1 MFSICSP
8 NFSVYKFDWITR
20 LKFQQPIFSSEKNEE
35 KRLKEEEKRIKEE
48 EKKSK
53 AEEKRKKE
61 EEEKKKKEEK
71 KLKEEQKQAEKRK
84 SAQAFA
90 SFFVKSETKGS
101 PGDEDKENAPVESNF
116 QSFEVKPSAF
126 FIR

>member
-1 MFSICSP
+1 MISLVELNGLSFI
-8 NFSVYKFDWITR
+8 N
-20 LKFQQPIFSSEKNEE
+20 IFYSSEKNEE

-61 EEEKKKKEEK
+61 EEEKKKKDEK
-71 KLKEEQKQAEKRK
+71 KVKEEQKQAEKRK

-101 PGDEDKENAPVESNF
+101 PGDEDKENAPVGSNF

-126 FIR
+126 SIR

>member
-1 MFSICSP
+1 M
-8 NFSVYKFDWITR
+8 
-20 LKFQQPIFSSEKNEE
+20 
-35 KRLKEEEKRIKEE
+35 KEE

-61 EEEKKKKEEK
+61 QEERIKKEEK

-90 SFFVKSETKGS
+90 SFFVKSKGS
-101 PGDEDKENAPVESNF
+101 QSDQEKEDTTVESNF
-116 QSFEVKPSAF
+116 QSFEVNFKTCY
-126 FIR
+126 RLW